1 MYKLHYAN
9 EVSILRDIFWGVAR
23 GGGGGGGVSLIK
35 IALKPTETTIETV

>member
-23 GGGGGGGVSLIK
+23 GGGGVSLIQS
-35 IALKPTETTIETV
+35 ALKPTETTIETV

>member
-23 GGGGGGGVSLIK
+23 GGGGGVSLIQS
-35 IALKPTETTIETV
+35 ALKPTETTIETV